1 MKQIISTDDAPAAIG
16 AYSQATTDGS
26 LILTSGQLPLTR
38 EGELLDDAS
47 IEDQTKQCLDNIQ
60 AILQAEGASMSSVL
74 KTTVFLD
81 NINTFEEFNQSYSDY
96 FDENPPARSAIE
108 VGEVPKGAALE
119 IEAIAVAEQ

>member
-1 MKQIISTDDAPAAIG
+1 MKQIVSTDDAPAAIG

-26 LILTSGQLPLTR
+26 LILTSGQLPLTS

-60 AILQAEGASMSSVL
+60 AILQSEGASLSSAL
-74 KTTVFLD
+74 KLTIFLND
-81 NINTFEEFNQSYSDY
+81 IETFDDFDQAYSEY
-96 FDENPPARSAIE
+96 FDESPPARSAVE

-119 IEAIAVAEQ
+119 IEAIAMVE